1 MEKIILAIYDLI
13 GETNRKGD
21 NDPKQR
27 VSAIFQK
34 LDRDNSGTL
43 TEEEFVEGCLQD
55 PVLMKFLAPN
65 V

>member
-1 MEKIILAIYDLI
+1 MIL
-13 GETNRKGD
+13 T
-21 NDPKQR
+21 
-27 VSAIFQK
+27 
-34 LDRDNSGTL
+34 DRDGNGTL